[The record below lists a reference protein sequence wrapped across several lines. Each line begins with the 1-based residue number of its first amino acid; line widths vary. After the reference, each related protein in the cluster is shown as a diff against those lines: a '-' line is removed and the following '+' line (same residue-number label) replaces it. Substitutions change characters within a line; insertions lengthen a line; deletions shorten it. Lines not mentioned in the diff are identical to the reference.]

1 MTILVVASLEA
12 FSIEENFIYR
22 RTKAAMF
29 NVLQGHECGA
39 PVTQ

>member
-22 RTKAAMF
+22 KYRIPIA
-29 NVLQGHECGA
+29 
-39 PVTQ
+39 